1 MAKKKLQRFDENRT
15 FPFFFESDYFSLQKE
30 QFRLKGKWKS
40 DFFRNDHPI
49 VLELGCGKGEYTVGL
64 AERYPAKNFIG
75 IDIKGARM
83 WRGAKTV
90 SDKEISNVAFLRTR
104 IGLINEFFDL
114 HEVDEIWITFPD
126 PQPGCRAN
134 KRLTSPR
141 FLHKYQQILNEEHII
156 HLKTDSDLLF
166 EYTSEVISEN
176 NLKLIE
182 RSADINK
189 DYIEGALVEIM
200 TFYETIWRNQG
211 IPIKYIS
218 FSIPGNTVLHGRK

>member
-15 FPFFFESDYFSLQKE
+15 FPFFFESDYFALQKE
-30 QFRLKGKWKS
+30 QFSLKGKWKKE
-40 DFFRNDHPI
+40 FFKNDHPL

-64 AERYPAKNFIG
+64 AQRFPGKNFIG

-90 SDKEISNVAFLRTR
+90 SDNKMTNVAFLRTR
-104 IGLINEFFDL
+104 IGLITEFFEKA
-114 HEVDEIWITFPD
+114 EVDEIWITFPD

-141 FLHKYQQILNEEHII
+141 FLQKYKHILSAEHII

-166 EYTSEVISEN
+166 EYTTEVVDTN
-176 NLKLIE
+176 GLKLIA
-182 RSADINK
+182 RSADINA
-189 DYIEGALVEIM
+189 DFSEGALVEIM
-200 TFYETIWRNQG
+200 TFYESIWRAQG

-218 FSIPGNTVLHGRK
+218 FSIPEDRILYERD